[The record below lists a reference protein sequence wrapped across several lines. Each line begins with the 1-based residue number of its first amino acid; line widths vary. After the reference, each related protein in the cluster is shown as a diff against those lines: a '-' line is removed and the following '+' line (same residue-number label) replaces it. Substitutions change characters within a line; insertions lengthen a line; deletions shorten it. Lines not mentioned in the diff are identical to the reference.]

1 MHYKGVVR
9 GKIIELDEV
18 LPYAEGC
25 LVNVIIEPENVTL
38 QAGSPAAVRQVM
50 REPPHLAP
58 EEVDELEQTL
68 ATSQLPV
75 QDRGVFDD
83 GR

>member
-1 MHYKGVVR
+1 MHYKGIAR

-25 LVNVIIEPENVTL
+25 LVNVIVEQDNSSL
-38 QAGSPAAVRQVM
+38 QAGSPAAIRQAM
-50 REPPHLAP
+50 HESPHLTQ
-58 EEVDELEQTL
+58 EDVDELE
-68 ATSQLPV
+68 AAIAAGRLPV
-75 QDRGVFDD
+75 RDRGVFDD

>member
-1 MHYKGVVR
+1 MHFRGVAR

-25 LVNVIIEPENVTL
+25 LVNVIVEPENVTF
-38 QAGSPAAVRQVM
+38 QVGSPAAIRRVM
-50 REPPHLAP
+50 HEPPHLAP
-58 EEVDELEQTL
+58 EEVDELEQII
-68 ATSQLPV
+68 ATGQLPV
-75 QDRGVFDD
+75 RDRGVFDD